1 MVKAWM
7 AQNKKATL
15 TNMKGGTQIEK
26 PIDESGTLPPD
37 NTENDSEKPI
47 DESGTLPPDNTENDS
62 DGTPDKPTLPANAD
76 PVVINQS
83 QDVRL
88 GGGKKHRRRTRKK
101 SKRRKR
107 RKKSRK
113 KRKQKQKGGSESI
126 ADNEKPTAE
135 KNASRS
141 AADEMKDIVD
151 DFDKENPPEPSMGS
165 PEELEKLQVDEA
177 PADVGEDGPVPELTP
192 PQSGGAKIAK
202 HPFNAE
208 ALLAAVTDKKPAE
221 DVLPEKSGTIT
232 VDGHAAAT
240 GTKSS
245 GFHGGKKHRRKTRR
259 KRKKR
264 ECLSR
269 EECNGRR
276 AIRFYNRTRLRLKP

>member
-7 AQNKKATL
+7 AQNNKITL
-15 TNMKGGTQIEK
+15 TNMKGGAQITLEGKDREKFEEESGQLDPHK

-37 NTENDSEKPI
+37 YVENNT
-47 DESGTLPPDNTENDS
+47 

-113 KRKQKQKGGSESI
+113 KRKQKQKGGYRIDMKKLQEL
-126 ADNEKPTAE
+126 ADSMKPSAE
-135 KNASRS
+135 KNASRA
-141 AADEMKDIVD
+141 AADEMAEIAN
-151 DFDKENPPEPSMGS
+151 DFDKENPPEPTMGS

-208 ALLAAVTDKKPAE
+208 ALLAAVTDKKPAD
-221 DVLPEKSGTIT
+221 DVLPEESGTIT

-259 KRKKR
+259 KRKKKR
-264 ECLSR
+264 KKSR
-269 EECNGRR
+269 KKKSRKKSRKRKRR
-276 AIRFYNRTRLRLKP
+276 